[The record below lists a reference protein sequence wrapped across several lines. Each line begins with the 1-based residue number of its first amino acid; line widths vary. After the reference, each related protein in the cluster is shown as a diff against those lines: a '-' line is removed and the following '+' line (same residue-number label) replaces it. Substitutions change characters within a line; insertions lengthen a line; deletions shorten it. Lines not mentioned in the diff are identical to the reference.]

1 MGKEQ
6 ERADSSE
13 IKFSIDLDENKV
25 PVNIQWSATDNN
37 DGKPAA
43 CKAFMTSLWESEA
56 NNTLRIDLWTK
67 DMPIDEMKV
76 FFHQSLL
83 SMADTFER
91 ATGEKAVTGDLRDY
105 CAHFAEKMNI
115 LKDN

>member
-1 MGKEQ
+1 MGK
-6 ERADSSE
+6 AKKDSSE
-13 IKFSIDLDENKV
+13 IKFLIDLDENKV
-25 PVNIQWSATDNN
+25 PVSIQWSATDNN
-37 DGKPAA
+37 NGMPTE
-43 CKAFMTSLWESEA
+43 CKAFMTSIWESEA
-56 NNTLRIDLWTK
+56 SSTLRIDLWTK

-83 SMADTFER
+83 SMAETFER

-115 LKDN
+115 LKD